1 MRSVLRS
8 FPQADHRDSNMPEAT
23 ESRSELVS
31 PDSEAPLSHASP
43 RQRAR
48 PSEPPPLD
56 YTELDGGSGR
66 DVFYR
71 PDRYLRADLGLVRV
85 TVEVVVEG
93 EAHTCE
99 LFDVSQNGIAFEWT
113 SERQL
118 ELSCEIDKIVVQF
131 DDHEAYSG
139 VAVVSSVRRIGST
152 TVVGAS
158 LVDTL
163 MNIEDVLHL
172 RDVKAWV
179 AGTAS
184 DKLRADEA
192 PWRVSGYDRF
202 KSGVAE
208 LRLFLE
214 DGKQQLTD
222 LEASLPSHISQG
234 DQGSPARQA
243 LIERVRHGFASDIL
257 ALSSEIDA
265 ATREARGQDR
275 EALREFSHRHLHD
288 LLMQSPWMHRAR
300 SKPLG
305 YPGDYEVMNGLYGNH
320 FAGATLFAKAVNL
333 AITAMPAGD
342 AVRMRKDLMK
352 RELSRHLDLASPGRT
367 LRILSIAAG
376 PAQEVYE
383 LLQERTSLPGPV
395 EIVLFEQDRR
405 ALTYAYARLSRIVN
419 QRWRKQVKIVL
430 LHDSIKRLLLGSTVF
445 TESGEYDMV
454 YASGLCD
461 YLQRHTWVRLCKTL
475 YGTVAPQGTLYVGN
489 MAPDNPSRWVM
500 EFHLEWNLVHR
511 ERGELLELA
520 RAAAPRAAL
529 RICEEQSGYNPFVAL
544 TRD

>member
-1 MRSVLRS
+1 MT
-8 FPQADHRDSNMPEAT
+8 EAT
-23 ESRSELVS
+23 DVS
-31 PDSEAPLSHASP
+31 PSSDSESPASQELP
-43 RQRAR
+43 RQRTR
-48 PSEPPPLD
+48 HSEPPPLD

-85 TVEVVVEG
+85 AVELTLAG
-93 EAHTCE
+93 EQYSCE

-113 SERQL
+113 AERAPHL
-118 ELSCEIDKIVVQF
+118 GAEVDKLVVRF

-139 VAVVSSVRRIGST
+139 VAKVSSVRRIGPT
-152 TVVGAS
+152 TVVGVS

-184 DKLRADEA
+184 DKLRSDEA
-192 PWRVSGYDRF
+192 PWRVDGYERF
-202 KSGVAE
+202 KSLVGE

-214 DGKQQLTD
+214 DGKDQLTD

-234 DQGSPARQA
+234 DQGSPAREA
-243 LIERVRHGFASDIL
+243 LIERVRNGFAKDIL
-257 ALSSEIDA
+257 AVSSEIDA
-265 ATREARGQDR
+265 ATRQASGNDR

-288 LLMQSPWMHRAR
+288 LLMHSPWMHRAR
-300 SKPLG
+300 NKPLG

-333 AITAMPAGD
+333 AIAAMPAGD

-352 RELSRHLDLASPGRT
+352 SELSRHLDLASPERT
-367 LRILSIAAG
+367 VRVLSIAAG

-383 LLQERTSLPGPV
+383 LLQERALLAGRV

-405 ALTYAYARLSRIVN
+405 ALTFAYARLSRIVN
-419 QRWRKQVKIVL
+419 QRWRNQVKIVL

-461 YLQRHTWVRLCKTL
+461 YLQRNTWIRLCRTL
-475 YGTVAPQGTLYVGN
+475 YRTLAPQGTLYVGN

-511 ERGELLELA
+511 ERAELLELA
-520 RAAAPRAAL
+520 RTAAPRATL
-529 RICEEQSGYNPFVAL
+529 RICEERSGYNPFVAL